1 LKTNNFKGRFW
12 PRNPEKYEGNSKQI
26 IFRSSWERL
35 LMVYCDKKDEI
46 LRWSSEEIRI
56 PYVFEGKNRS
66 YYPDFW
72 IEFVN
77 KDCNVERRII
87 EIKPH
92 YQRNWDVNKAK
103 WSAATKYAQDNEM
116 SFQVMTEKELF

>member
-1 LKTNNFKGRFW
+1 MKTNNFKGRFW

>member
-1 LKTNNFKGRFW
+1 
-12 PRNPEKYEGNSKQI
+12 
-26 IFRSSWERL
+26 
-35 LMVYCDKKDEI
+35 MVYCDKKDEI
-46 LRWSSEEIRI
+46 LRWSSEEISI

-77 KDCNVERRII
+77 KNSKVERRIV
-87 EIKPH
+87 EIKPD
-92 YQRNWDVNKAK
+92 YQRNWGVNKAK